1 MSSTNDAI
9 PYWTREHAIAS
20 LPLRQEDGHKGTY
33 GTGLLLAGTRDMPGA
48 ALLAALGAMR
58 SGLGKLEIAIDSEA
72 ARSIVSLLPEATYI
86 RNGLEKIGQSELE
99 LSRYRAIAAGPGLPP
114 DEGTQNAVDV
124 LLAYT
129 GPLVLDAGALSRRPY
144 PLRVSP
150 TILTP
155 HPLEFAR
162 MTGLSPEEVADNRLL
177 HLQQSAQEWGTA
189 IVLKGHETLIAF
201 PDGELW
207 KNPTGN
213 SALGKGG
220 SGDTLTGMLLGMLCC
235 HENWRHAVLNAVYLH
250 GACADEWIRTRSAHT
265 MLAHEITSMLPYV
278 WKQHER
284 S

>member
-9 PYWTREHAIAS
+9 PYWTKEHAIAA
-20 LPLRQEDGHKGTY
+20 LPLRREDGHKGTY
-33 GTGLLLAGTRDMPGA
+33 GTGLLLSGTREMPGA

-58 SGLGKLEIAIDSEA
+58 SGLGKLEIAIDPEA

-86 RNGLEKIGQSELE
+86 PNGLAKIAQSELE
-99 LSRYRAIAAGPGLPP
+99 LDHYRAIAAGPGLPP
-114 DEGTQNAVDV
+114 DKGTEKAVAV
-124 LLAYT
+124 LLAYK
-129 GPLVLDAGALSRRPY
+129 GPLVLDAGALTKRPY
-144 PLRVSP
+144 PERVSP

-162 MTGLSPEEVADNRLL
+162 MTGLSNEELSENRIL
-177 HLQQSAQEWGTA
+177 HLQQSAREWGTA
-189 IVLKGHETLIAF
+189 IVLKGRETLIAF

-220 SGDTLTGMLLGMLCC
+220 TGDTLTGMLLGMLCC

-250 GACADEWIRTRSAHT
+250 GACADEWTRTRSAHT
-265 MLAHEITSMLPYV
+265 MLAHEITSMLPHV

-284 S
+284 P